1 MILAHLWIRTVIKEI
16 AVPGSHRKTAA
27 RGRAEA
33 QATMDPMTSMIIA
46 DLVTTTTA
54 VAETS
59 EAPVVAM
66 RIHSIADSP
75 RGPLDPT
82 ATGNYK
88 LLHDCSNNGLIGEKR
103 NDKSF

>member
-1 MILAHLWIRTVIKEI
+1 MILAHLWIRTVIKET
-16 AVPGSHRKTAA
+16 AVPGSHPKTAA

-66 RIHSIADSP
+66 RIHSTADSP
-75 RGPLDPT
+75 RDPPDPT

-88 LLHDCSNNGLIGEKR
+88 LLHDCSNNA
-103 NDKSF
+103 D